1 MKRLTNWL
9 AGILTGVI
17 AYRLWKRQQTPAA
30 ATESVAP
37 EPDDR
42 AEELRAKLAETRAS
56 DELAS
61 EPTEQPAAQP
71 GESLEERR
79 RRVHEEGRSAIDE
92 MHGGEQR

>member
-56 DELAS
+56 DEHAP
-61 EPTEQPAAQP
+61 EPAEQPA
-71 GESLEERR
+71 ESLEERR

-92 MHGGEQR
+92 MHGGEQL